1 MPGCIKA
8 GNDIR
13 APGGAA
19 GRLKRRSRR
28 QRGQPSRCLRPRGSN
43 KKSDYKPPPGRAA
56 GPRPPYPPLIGKGRG
71 VLGQRHQTRNKS
83 KETVSIR
90 LDFSCL
96 SKGSEVSSMSKFNEA
111 SVTRCGCSSKHVS
124 APHAVGQPGH
134 SGALLRQL
142 AGRPAGVSTLP
153 ESITETAR
161 PRRRKHLP
169 QGYLV
174 ASQVAEIT
182 RSPPSSIYAAIK
194 SGRLRAARWKNQ
206 IVVAVEDAQ
215 DYASVKPLH
224 PGAIDAEARHG

>member
-1 MPGCIKA
+1 
-8 GNDIR
+8 
-13 APGGAA
+13 
-19 GRLKRRSRR
+19 
-28 QRGQPSRCLRPRGSN
+28 
-43 KKSDYKPPPGRAA
+43 
-56 GPRPPYPPLIGKGRG
+56 
-71 VLGQRHQTRNKS
+71 
-83 KETVSIR
+83 
-90 LDFSCL
+90 
-96 SKGSEVSSMSKFNEA
+96 
-111 SVTRCGCSSKHVS
+111 
-124 APHAVGQPGH
+124 
-134 SGALLRQL
+134 
-142 AGRPAGVSTLP
+142 VSTLP